1 MKKFL
6 ALVALVAVALTACD
20 KGSTEQ
26 TFTSTIELYS
36 NEVVIAKGGGEKIVE
51 FKLNNGQGGKVTAEA
66 DAEWLEARVEFNAE
80 VVITAQANEGDA
92 REAKVTVKYQGA
104 KDAVITVKQKAG
116 NVEFDEEFA
125 AKRFE
130 GIYGGKTGST
140 YNYYVILSD
149 IGVSKSGEA
158 KANGTYYFFDF
169 YSAVEGDEE
178 NPVLP
183 NGTYTFDATDSKAD
197 GTFSDESSW
206 YAVMDAAG
214 EYATARSYKTAT
226 VTVAEGSF
234 EAVIEY
240 STGETHHVVYEGD
253 LTAVLDDTTLSAD
266 TTIAIEGAE
275 IVATNYGDL
284 YEVGMQNWYIEV
296 KKDDKVILLDVFS
309 ASTTD
314 PSGVYQVLSG
324 TEYANKF
331 IPGFMNGSEL
341 VGAWYGSV
349 SNGKF
354 KVIAP
359 MVGGV
364 IQIKVLGNTATI
376 DFGVWDDGG
385 NLIDGF
391 ASGAYSVG
399 KAEE

>member
-6 ALVALVAVALTACD
+6 ALIALVAVALTACD
-20 KGSTEQ
+20 KGNTEP
-26 TFTSTIELYS
+26 TYSSKIELNKS
-36 NEVVIAKGGGEKIVE
+36 EVTFAKGGGEEIVT
-51 FKLNNGQGGKVTAEA
+51 FMLVNGQGGKVTAEA
-66 DAEWLEARVEFNAE
+66 NAEWLTARAEFNSE
-80 VVITAQANEGDA
+80 VVITVEANEGDA
-92 REAKVTVKYQGA
+92 REAQVVVKYSGA
-104 KDAVITVKQKAG
+104 KDAIITVKQKAG

-130 GIYGGKTGST
+130 GQYFGSG
-140 YNYYVILSD
+140 NYFVTLSD
-149 IGVSKSGEA
+149 IGLAKDGSH
-158 KANGTYYFFDF
+158 KANGTYYIFDF
-169 YSAVEGDEE
+169 YGNTPSDEE
-178 NPVLP
+178 YPMLP
-183 NGTYTFDATDSKAD
+183 NGTYTFDAANTGAN
-197 GTFSDESSW
+197 GTFSDENSW
-206 YAVMDAAG
+206 YGVTNAAG
-214 EYATARSYKTAT
+214 EYAKAKSYKSAK
-226 VTVAEGSF
+226 VTVKDGIF
-234 EAVIEY
+234 EAEIEFKDG
-240 STGETHHVVYEGD
+240 TMHRVVYEGD
-253 LTAVLDDTTLSAD
+253 LTAVLDDTTLTAD
-266 TTIAIEGAE
+266 TTINIEGAE

-324 TEYANKF
+324 AEYANKF
-331 IPGFMNGSEL
+331 IPGFMNGSAP

-359 MVGGV
+359 MVDGV

-376 DFGVWDDGG
+376 DLGVWDDGG
-385 NLIDGF
+385 NLIDGS

>member
-1 MKKFL
+1 MNRFL

-20 KGSTEQ
+20 KGSTEP
-26 TFTSTIELYS
+26 TYSSKIELNKS
-36 NEVVIAKGGGEKIVE
+36 EVTFPKTGGEEVVTFLIQ
-51 FKLNNGQGGKVTAEA
+51 NGQGGKVTAEA
-66 DAEWLEARVEFNAE
+66 SAEWLTARAEFNSD
-80 VVITAQANEGDA
+80 VVITVEANEGDA
-92 REAKVTVKYQGA
+92 REAQVVVKYATA
-104 KDAVITVKQKAG
+104 KDAIITVKQKAG
-116 NVEFDEEFA
+116 NVTFDEEFA

-130 GIYGGKTGST
+130 GQYFGSG
-140 YNYYVILSD
+140 NYFVTLSD
-149 IGVSKSGEA
+149 IGLAKDGNH
-158 KANGTYYFFDF
+158 KANGTYYIFDF
-169 YSAVEGDEE
+169 YGNTPSDEE
-178 NPVLP
+178 YPMLP
-183 NGTYTFDATDSKAD
+183 NGTYTFDAASTGAN
-197 GTFSDESSW
+197 GTFSDENSW
-206 YAVMDAAG
+206 YGVTDAQG
-214 EYATARSYKTAT
+214 EYAKARSYKSAT
-226 VTVAEGSF
+226 VTVEDGVF
-234 EAVIEY
+234 EALIEFRDG
-240 STGETHHVVYEGD
+240 TIHRVVYEGD
-253 LTAVLDDTTLSAD
+253 LTVVIDDTTLSAD

-324 TEYANKF
+324 AEYANKF
-331 IPGFMNGSEL
+331 IPGFMNGSAP
-341 VGAWYGSV
+341 VGAWYGSI

-359 MVGGV
+359 MVDGV

-376 DFGVWDDGG
+376 NFGVWDDGG
-385 NLIDGF
+385 NLIDGS

>member
-6 ALVALVAVALTACD
+6 ALIALVAVALTACD
-20 KGSTEQ
+20 KGNTEP
-26 TFTSTIELYS
+26 TYSSKIELNKS
-36 NEVVIAKGGGEKIVE
+36 EVTFAKGGGEEIVT
-51 FKLNNGQGGKVTAEA
+51 FMLVNGQGGKVTAEA
-66 DAEWLEARVEFNAE
+66 NAEWLTARAEFNSE
-80 VVITAQANEGDA
+80 VVITVEANEGDA
-92 REAKVTVKYQGA
+92 REAQVVVKYSGA
-104 KDAVITVKQKAG
+104 KDAIITVKQKAG
-116 NVEFDEEFA
+116 NVTFDEEFA

-130 GIYGGKTGST
+130 GQYFGSG
-140 YNYYVILSD
+140 NYFVTLSD
-149 IGVSKSGEA
+149 IGLAKDGSH
-158 KANGTYYFFDF
+158 KANGTYYIFDF
-169 YSAVEGDEE
+169 YGNTPSDEE
-178 NPVLP
+178 YPMLP
-183 NGTYTFDATDSKAD
+183 NGTYTFDAANTGAN
-197 GTFSDESSW
+197 GTFSDENSW
-206 YAVMDAAG
+206 YGVTNAAG
-214 EYATARSYKTAT
+214 EYDKAKSYKSAK
-226 VTVAEGSF
+226 VTVKDGIF
-234 EAVIEY
+234 EAEIEFNDG
-240 STGETHHVVYEGD
+240 TMHRVVYEGD

-266 TTIAIEGAE
+266 TTINIEGAE

-324 TEYANKF
+324 AEYANKF
-331 IPGFMNGSEL
+331 IPGFMNGSAP

-359 MVGGV
+359 MVDGV

-376 DFGVWDDGG
+376 NFGVWDDGG
-385 NLIDGF
+385 NLIDGS

>member
-6 ALVALVAVALTACD
+6 ALIALVAVALTACD
-20 KGSTEQ
+20 KGNTEP
-26 TFTSTIELYS
+26 TYSSKIELNKS
-36 NEVVIAKGGGEKIVE
+36 EVTFAKGGGEEIVT
-51 FKLNNGQGGKVTAEA
+51 FMLVNGQGGKVTAEA
-66 DAEWLEARVEFNAE
+66 NAKWLTARAEFNSE
-80 VVITAQANEGDA
+80 VVITVEANEGDA
-92 REAKVTVKYQGA
+92 REAQVVVKYSGA
-104 KDAVITVKQKAG
+104 KDAIITVKQKAG
-116 NVEFDEEFA
+116 NVTFDEEFA

-130 GIYGGKTGST
+130 GQYFGSG
-140 YNYYVILSD
+140 NYFVTLSD
-149 IGVSKSGEA
+149 IGLAKDGSH
-158 KANGTYYFFDF
+158 KANGTYYIFDF
-169 YSAVEGDEE
+169 YGNTPSDEE
-178 NPVLP
+178 YPMLP
-183 NGTYTFDATDSKAD
+183 NGTYTFDAANTGAN
-197 GTFSDESSW
+197 GTFSDENSW
-206 YAVMDAAG
+206 YGVTNAAG
-214 EYATARSYKTAT
+214 EYAKAKSYKSAK
-226 VTVAEGSF
+226 VTVKDGIF
-234 EAVIEY
+234 EAEIEFNDG
-240 STGETHHVVYEGD
+240 TMHRVVYEGD
-253 LTAVLDDTTLSAD
+253 LTAVLDDTTLTAD
-266 TTIAIEGAE
+266 TTINIEGAE

-324 TEYANKF
+324 AEYANKF
-331 IPGFMNGSEL
+331 IPGFMNGSAP

-359 MVGGV
+359 MVDGV

-376 DFGVWDDGG
+376 DLGVWDDGG
-385 NLIDGF
+385 NLIDGS

>member
-1 MKKFL
+1 MNRFL

-20 KGSTEQ
+20 KGSTEP
-26 TFTSTIELYS
+26 TYSSKIELNKS
-36 NEVVIAKGGGEKIVE
+36 EVTFPKTGGEEVVTFLIQ
-51 FKLNNGQGGKVTAEA
+51 NGQGGKVTAEA
-66 DAEWLEARVEFNAE
+66 SAEWLTARAEFNSD
-80 VVITAQANEGDA
+80 VVITVEANEGDA
-92 REAKVTVKYQGA
+92 REAQVVVKYATA
-104 KDAVITVKQKAG
+104 KDAIITVKQKAG
-116 NVEFDEEFA
+116 NVTFDEEFT

-130 GIYGGKTGST
+130 GQYFGSG
-140 YNYYVILSD
+140 NYFVTLSD
-149 IGVSKSGEA
+149 IGLAKDGKH
-158 KANGTYYFFDF
+158 KANGTYYIFDF
-169 YSAVEGDEE
+169 YGSTPSDEE
-178 NPVLP
+178 YPMLP
-183 NGTYTFDATDSKAD
+183 NGTYTFDAASTGAN
-197 GTFSDESSW
+197 GTFSDENSW
-206 YAVMDAAG
+206 YGVTDAQG
-214 EYATARSYKTAT
+214 EYAKARSYKSAT
-226 VTVAEGSF
+226 VTVEDGVF
-234 EAVIEY
+234 EALIEFKDG
-240 STGETHHVVYEGD
+240 TIHRVVYEGD

-324 TEYANKF
+324 AEYANKF
-331 IPGFMNGSEL
+331 IPGFMNGSEP

-354 KVIAP
+354 RVIAP
-359 MVGGV
+359 MVDGV

-376 DFGVWDDGG
+376 EFGVWDDGG
-385 NLIDGF
+385 NLIDGS

>member
-6 ALVALVAVALTACD
+6 ALIALVAVALTACD
-20 KGSTEQ
+20 KGNTEP
-26 TFTSTIELYS
+26 TYSSKIELNKS
-36 NEVVIAKGGGEKIVE
+36 EVTFAKGGGEEIVT
-51 FKLNNGQGGKVTAEA
+51 FMLVNGQGGKVTAEA
-66 DAEWLEARVEFNAE
+66 NAKWLTARAEFNSE
-80 VVITAQANEGDA
+80 VVITVEANEGDA
-92 REAKVTVKYQGA
+92 REAQVVVKYSGA
-104 KDAVITVKQKAG
+104 KDAIITVKQKAG

-130 GIYGGKTGST
+130 GQYFGSG
-140 YNYYVILSD
+140 NYFVTLSD
-149 IGVSKSGEA
+149 IGLAKDGSH
-158 KANGTYYFFDF
+158 KANGTYYIFDF
-169 YSAVEGDEE
+169 YGNTPSDEE
-178 NPVLP
+178 YPMLP
-183 NGTYTFDATDSKAD
+183 NGTYTFDAANTGAN
-197 GTFSDESSW
+197 GTFSDENSW
-206 YAVMDAAG
+206 YGVTNAAG
-214 EYATARSYKTAT
+214 EYDKAKSYKSAK
-226 VTVAEGSF
+226 VTVKDGIF
-234 EAVIEY
+234 EAEIEFKDG
-240 STGETHHVVYEGD
+240 TMHRVVYEGD
-253 LTAVLDDTTLSAD
+253 LTAVLDDTTLTAD
-266 TTIAIEGAE
+266 TTINIEGAE

-324 TEYANKF
+324 AEYANKF
-331 IPGFMNGSEL
+331 IPGFMNGSAP

-359 MVGGV
+359 MVDGV

-376 DFGVWDDGG
+376 DLGVWDDGG
-385 NLIDGF
+385 NLIDGS

>member
-6 ALVALVAVALTACD
+6 ALIALVAVALTACD
-20 KGSTEQ
+20 KGNTEP
-26 TFTSTIELYS
+26 TYSSKIELNKS
-36 NEVVIAKGGGEKIVE
+36 EVTFAKGGGEEIVT
-51 FKLNNGQGGKVTAEA
+51 FMLVNGQGGKVTAEA
-66 DAEWLEARVEFNAE
+66 NAEWLTARAEFNSE
-80 VVITAQANEGDA
+80 VVITVEANEGDA
-92 REAKVTVKYQGA
+92 REAQVVVKYSGA
-104 KDAVITVKQKAG
+104 KDAIITVKQKAG
-116 NVEFDEEFA
+116 NVTFDEEFA

-130 GIYGGKTGST
+130 GQYFGSG
-140 YNYYVILSD
+140 NYFVTLSD
-149 IGVSKSGEA
+149 IGLAKDGNH
-158 KANGTYYFFDF
+158 KANGTYYIFDF
-169 YSAVEGDEE
+169 YGNTPSDEE
-178 NPVLP
+178 YPMLP
-183 NGTYTFDATDSKAD
+183 NGTYTFDAANTGAN
-197 GTFSDESSW
+197 GTFSDENSW
-206 YAVMDAAG
+206 YGVTNAAG
-214 EYATARSYKTAT
+214 EYDKAKSYKSAK
-226 VTVAEGSF
+226 VTVKDGIF
-234 EAVIEY
+234 EAEIEFNDG
-240 STGETHHVVYEGD
+240 TMHHVVYEGD

-266 TTIAIEGAE
+266 TTINIEGAE

-324 TEYANKF
+324 AEYANKF
-331 IPGFMNGSEL
+331 IPGFMNGSAP

-359 MVGGV
+359 MVDGV

-376 DFGVWDDGG
+376 NFGVWDDGG
-385 NLIDGF
+385 NLIDGS

>member
-6 ALVALVAVALTACD
+6 ALIALVAVALTACD
-20 KGSTEQ
+20 KGNTEP
-26 TFTSTIELYS
+26 TYSSKIELNKS
-36 NEVVIAKGGGEKIVE
+36 EVTFAKGGGEEIVT
-51 FKLNNGQGGKVTAEA
+51 FMLVNGQGGKVTAEA
-66 DAEWLEARVEFNAE
+66 NAEWLTARAEFNSE
-80 VVITAQANEGDA
+80 VVITVEANEGDA
-92 REAKVTVKYQGA
+92 REAQVVVKYSGA
-104 KDAVITVKQKAG
+104 KDAIITVKQKAG
-116 NVEFDEEFA
+116 NVTFDEEFA

-130 GIYGGKTGST
+130 GQYFGSG
-140 YNYYVILSD
+140 NYFVTLSD
-149 IGVSKSGEA
+149 IGLAKDGNH
-158 KANGTYYFFDF
+158 KANGTYYIFDF
-169 YSAVEGDEE
+169 YGNTPSDEE
-178 NPVLP
+178 YPMLP
-183 NGTYTFDATDSKAD
+183 NGTYTFDAANTGAN
-197 GTFSDESSW
+197 GTFSDENSW
-206 YAVMDAAG
+206 YGVTNAAG
-214 EYATARSYKTAT
+214 EYDKAKSYKSAK
-226 VTVAEGSF
+226 VTVKDGIF
-234 EAVIEY
+234 EAEIEFNDG
-240 STGETHHVVYEGD
+240 TMHHVVYEGD

-266 TTIAIEGAE
+266 TTINIEGAE

-324 TEYANKF
+324 AEYANKF
-331 IPGFMNGSEL
+331 IPGFMNGSAP

-359 MVGGV
+359 MVDGV

-376 DFGVWDDGG
+376 NFGVWDDGG
-385 NLIDGF
+385 NLIDGS
-391 ASGAYSVG
+391 ASGAYSIG

>member
-6 ALVALVAVALTACD
+6 ALIALVAVALTACD
-20 KGSTEQ
+20 KGNTEP
-26 TFTSTIELYS
+26 TYSSKIELNKS
-36 NEVVIAKGGGEKIVE
+36 EVTFAKGGGEEIVT
-51 FKLNNGQGGKVTAEA
+51 FMLVNGQGGKVTAEA
-66 DAEWLEARVEFNAE
+66 NAEWLTARAEFNSE
-80 VVITAQANEGDA
+80 VVITVEANEGDA
-92 REAKVTVKYQGA
+92 REAQVVVKYSGA
-104 KDAVITVKQKAG
+104 KDAIITVKQKAG
-116 NVEFDEEFA
+116 NVTFDEEFA

-130 GIYGGKTGST
+130 GQYFGSG
-140 YNYYVILSD
+140 NYFVTLSD
-149 IGVSKSGEA
+149 IGLAKDGSH
-158 KANGTYYFFDF
+158 KANGTYYIFDF
-169 YSAVEGDEE
+169 YGNTPSDEE
-178 NPVLP
+178 YPMLP
-183 NGTYTFDATDSKAD
+183 NGTYTFDAANTGAN
-197 GTFSDESSW
+197 GTFSDENSW
-206 YAVMDAAG
+206 YGVTNAAG
-214 EYATARSYKTAT
+214 EYDKAKSYKSAK
-226 VTVAEGSF
+226 VTVKDGIF
-234 EAVIEY
+234 EAEIEFNDG
-240 STGETHHVVYEGD
+240 TMHRVVYEGD

-266 TTIAIEGAE
+266 TTINIEGAE

-324 TEYANKF
+324 AEYANKF
-331 IPGFMNGSEL
+331 IPGFMNGSAP

-359 MVGGV
+359 MVDGV

-376 DFGVWDDGG
+376 NFGVWDDGG
-385 NLIDGF
+385 NLIDGS
-391 ASGAYSVG
+391 ASGAYSIG

>member
-130 GIYGGKTGST
+130 GQYFGSG
-140 YNYYVILSD
+140 NYFVTLSD
-149 IGVSKSGEA
+149 IGLAKDGSH
-158 KANGTYYFFDF
+158 KANGTYYIFDF
-169 YSAVEGDEE
+169 YGNTPSDEE
-178 NPVLP
+178 YPMLP
-183 NGTYTFDATDSKAD
+183 NGTYTFDAANTGAN
-197 GTFSDESSW
+197 GTFSDENSW
-206 YAVMDAAG
+206 YGVTNAAG

-226 VTVAEGSF
+226 VTVEDGVF
-234 EAVIEY
+234 EALIEFNN
-240 STGETHHVVYEGD
+240 GEVHRVVYEGD

-324 TEYANKF
+324 AEYANKF
-331 IPGFMNGSEL
+331 IPGFMDGSEL

-359 MVGGV
+359 MVDGV
-364 IQIKVLGNTATI
+364 IKIEVLGNTATI

-385 NLIDGF
+385 NLIDGS

>member
-1 MKKFL
+1 MNRFL

-20 KGSTEQ
+20 KGSTEP
-26 TFTSTIELYS
+26 TYSSKIELNKS
-36 NEVVIAKGGGEKIVE
+36 EVTFPKTGGEEVVTFLIQ
-51 FKLNNGQGGKVTAEA
+51 NGQGGKVTAEA
-66 DAEWLEARVEFNAE
+66 SAEWLTARAEFNSD
-80 VVITAQANEGDA
+80 VVITVEANEGDA
-92 REAKVTVKYQGA
+92 REAQVVVKYTTA
-104 KDAVITVKQKAG
+104 KDAIITVKQKAG
-116 NVEFDEEFA
+116 NVTFDEEFE

-130 GIYGGKTGST
+130 GHYFGNG
-140 YNYYVILSD
+140 NYFVTLSD
-149 IGVSKSGEA
+149 IGLAKDRSH
-158 KANGTYYFFDF
+158 KANGTYYVFDF
-169 YSAVEGDEE
+169 YGSTPSDKEY
-178 NPVLP
+178 PVLP
-183 NGTYTFDATDSKAD
+183 NGTYTFDAANTKAN

-206 YAVMDAAG
+206 YCVTNAAG
-214 EYATARSYKTAT
+214 EYETVKNYKSAK
-226 VTVAEGSF
+226 VTVKDGIF
-234 EAVIEY
+234 EAEIEF
-240 STGETHHVVYEGD
+240 TDGDMHRVVYEGD

-266 TTIAIEGAE
+266 TTINIEGAE

-314 PSGVYQVLSG
+314 PAGIYNVLSG
-324 TEYANKF
+324 AEYANKF
-331 IPGFMNGSEL
+331 IPGFMDGSTPA
-341 VGAWYGSV
+341 GSWYGSV

-359 MVGGV
+359 MVDGV

-385 NLIDGF
+385 NLIDGS

-399 KAEE
+399 KVEE